1 MPELAHRVNGKLTF
15 IEVHDLGEWLSRNV
29 EPLGGELSLDFE
41 ASGRHVDGNWAT
53 DASKC
58 EPEARVS
65 IAAMS
70 WFTEGGDLHS
80 VAIPFDQGM
89 IGGKLS
95 RYIKEP
101 PKRPKHP
108 EKCPAFGLRVET
120 KTKSGKGSR
129 MANQEECEAVGCECF
144 STGFHILPHTD
155 ECDSNMDR
163 DVEGRAMWGRCVC
176 APWNFGLDG
185 WRDLKLFWMRL
196 TGINYF
202 HAKYDMWIALAGLRD
217 GAHVRCMDTC
227 VGWQHDSMCLNAGM
241 DLSSKLL
248 RDVMVWEGIT
258 EPAEKNSLDSVA
270 RRYFHL
276 TKDEGMAVGL
286 KANGAGLGK
295 RYDLVEWHIAGPY
308 ACIDAELTQRAKR
321 REDAMLDAGQVIM
334 TDLPVIMRE
343 HEKVKT
349 LFGMEQRGVP
359 FKVDLCREQAVKM
372 HAEVDKLIT
381 GLPFKANSNGAR
393 DYFFGKPEDGGLGL
407 IPIRL
412 TDSGQPSCDAEVVA
426 RLTHHANPL
435 VKEVAKL
442 WQHIANMQSVCSKWY
457 DAWPHRAGKDGKLR
471 TDFYQM
477 AVETDRKD
485 STSGGAIS
493 GRLSAK
499 RVQLQGVPQDWRIP
513 DEIVGIKALIDA
525 DPGCVLNE
533 YDASNAEVRVTAW
546 LAQCHPLADVINSG
560 VNIHSANTVNIFG
573 EYLAQSFP
581 GGWNPLVP
589 VDAFVAADGS
599 EFTMDAKLAKLD
611 KDGDPVYIMAS
622 HPEWKK
628 IRTAMKRGI
637 FGTIYA
643 SGVLTLKSQIDNDLK
658 DDIPQKQIKGFM
670 DALNEAYPE
679 IRRTSKACERKVDV
693 ANGGP
698 GFVKLVSGRR
708 RVFGWGEKTYKA
720 LNACVQGG
728 VAEMMSVFMIAIDKQ
743 FPGMLVN
750 QVHDSVWMMIPK
762 EREAEV
768 DAWVKAKGKELFEN
782 AFQTKNL
789 KVAFKFDS
797 KTMAVGA

>member
-1 MPELAHRVNGKLTF
+1 MPELAYRVNGNLQFLTLEEGGLNHWLHTH
-15 IEVHDLGEWLSRNV
+15 IKPENGEI
-29 EPLGGELSLDFE
+29 SLDFE
-41 ASGRHVDGNWAT
+41 ASGRHVDGNWAS
-53 DASKC
+53 DAGKC

-65 IAAMS
+65 IAAMA
-70 WFTEGGDLHS
+70 WFEGRDLHS

-101 PKRPKHP
+101 PKRAKHP
-108 EKCPAFGLRVET
+108 EKCPAFGLRVAT

-129 MANQEECEAVGCECF
+129 MANQEECEAVGCKCF
-144 STGFHILPHTD
+144 ATGFHVLPHTD
-155 ECDSNMDR
+155 DCT
-163 DVEGRAMWGRCVC
+163 AFKCVC
-176 APWNFGLDG
+176 APWNFGVTG
-185 WRDLKLFWMRL
+185 WTDLVDFWISNTVR
-196 TGINYF
+196 GINYF
-202 HAKYDMWIALAGLRD
+202 HAKYDMWIARAGLRN
-217 GAHVRCMDTC
+217 GAHAECMDEC
-227 VGWQHDSMCLNAGM
+227 VGWQHTPPCLNAGV
-241 DLSSKLL
+241 DLSAKLN

-258 EPAEKNSLDSVA
+258 VPDEKNSLDAVA

-276 TKDEGMAVGL
+276 SKDEGMAVGL
-286 KANGAGLGK
+286 KENGAGLGK
-295 RYDLVEWHIAGPY
+295 RYDLVEWHVAGRY

-321 REDAMLDAGQVIM
+321 REDAMWEAGEVIA
-334 TDLPVIMRE
+334 TDIPVIKRE
-343 HEKVKT
+343 HEKVKV

-372 HAEVDKLIT
+372 HAEVDRLIT
-381 GLPFKANSNGAR
+381 TVPFKPNANGAR
-393 DYFFGKPEDGGLGL
+393 DYFFGKPEEGGLGIL
-407 IPIRL
+407 PMKL
-412 TDSGQPSCDAEVVA
+412 TDSGSPSCDAETVA
-426 RLTHHANPL
+426 KLTHHANPL
-435 VKEVAKL
+435 VAEVAKL

-457 DAWPHRAGKDGKLR
+457 DAWPMRAGKDGMLR

-513 DEIVGIKALIDA
+513 EDVVGIKALIDA
-525 DPGCVLNE
+525 KPGYVLKE

-546 LAQCHPLADVINSG
+546 LAKCAALARVINSG

-573 EYLAQSFP
+573 WHLSNSWEKHFGTPWDEAIPF
-581 GGWNPLVP
+581 
-589 VDAFVAADGS
+589 DAFEAKDGEGWTTDAS
-599 EFTMDAKLAKLD
+599 EAKHD
-611 KDGDPVYIMAS
+611 KDGDPVYVMAK

-643 SGVLTLKSQIDNDLK
+643 SGVMTLKSQIDNDLK
-658 DDIPQKQIKGFM
+658 DDIPQKQIKSFM

-679 IRRTSKACERKVDV
+679 IKRVSKACERKVDV

-698 GFVKLVSGRR
+698 GYVRLVSGRR

-728 VAEMMSVFMIAIDKQ
+728 VAEMMSVFMIEIDRH

-750 QVHDSVWMMIPK
+750 QVHDSVWLMIPI

-768 DAWVKAKGKELFEN
+768 DAWVKAKGKELFEQ
-782 AFQTKNL
+782 AFSTPTL
-789 KVAFKFDS
+789 PVAFKFDS
-797 KTMAVGA
+797 KVMARRELELAA